1 MKTKIKLQHHELQAF
16 FYALKQMPS
25 YLPIVELDEFLI
37 ALEIKKLSQS
47 VLNKLIYVVN
57 KKAFTLV
64 LTNFQTVA
72 LFKTLSVYADYFQPF
87 ERSIALRII
96 EDINQQFINYK
107 QLMFN
112 LKAESVNK
120 FALTE

>member
-16 FYALKQMPS
+16 FYALKQMS
-25 YLPIVELDEFLI
+25 SSLPIGELDEFLI

-47 VLNKLIYVVN
+47 VLNKLIYGVN

-72 LFKTLSVYADYFQPF
+72 LFKTLSIYADYFQPL
-87 ERSIALRII
+87 EYSIALRII

-107 QLMFN
+107 QLLYNFQEKN
-112 LKAESVNK
+112 SLLIK
-120 FALTE
+120 